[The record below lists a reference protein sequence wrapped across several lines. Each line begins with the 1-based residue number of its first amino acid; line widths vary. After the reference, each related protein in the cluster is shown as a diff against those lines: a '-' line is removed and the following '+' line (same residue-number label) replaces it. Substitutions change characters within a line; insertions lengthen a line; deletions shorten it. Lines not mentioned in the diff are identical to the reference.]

1 MKVIKEIGT
10 PAMLEQC
17 AEECSELAHACLK
30 MARWIRDENPTPVD
44 FETAEANLLEEM
56 ADVYLCIHELATSR
70 KGGVGM
76 ILDIRKDKLERW
88 EKRIEAHKKGDIYD

>member
-30 MARWIRDENPTPVD
+30 MARWIRDENPTPAD
-44 FETAEANLLEEM
+44 IDTMNANLIEEM
-56 ADVYLCIHELATSR
+56 ADVYLCIQEITAG
-70 KGGVGM
+70 KGCFKE
-76 ILDIRKDKLERW
+76 IIDIRNEKLERW
-88 EKRIEAHKKGDIYD
+88 EKRIEAHKKGEKYD